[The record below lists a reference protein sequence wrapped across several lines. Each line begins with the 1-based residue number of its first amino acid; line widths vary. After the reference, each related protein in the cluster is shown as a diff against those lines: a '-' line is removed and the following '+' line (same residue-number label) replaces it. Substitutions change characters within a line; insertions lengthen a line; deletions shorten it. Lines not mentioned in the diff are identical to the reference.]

1 MEIVT
6 SALKIVHYP
15 HPALRHK
22 TRPLTGIDKKITT
35 LAAAMLDL
43 MYEHK
48 GLGLAAP
55 QVGVPFAMFVC
66 NVAGD
71 PAVKDAEFV
80 FLNPVIVER
89 KGSMEGEE
97 GCLSFPGL
105 YRKVRRARS
114 IVGQAYNLQ
123 GELVTMEASELASR
137 LWQHE
142 TDHLDGILFIDKLG
156 PVGQLASKGELAAFE
171 QEYRKAQRKGELPS
185 DEEIHKQLA
194 QLELLA

>member
-6 SALKIVHYP
+6 SALKIVQYP

-22 TRPLTGIDKKITT
+22 ARSLTGIDKKITT
-35 LAAAMLDL
+35 LAEAMLDL

-66 NVAGD
+66 NLAGD
-71 PAVKDAEFV
+71 PAVKDAEYV
-80 FLNPVIVER
+80 FLNPVITER

-97 GCLSFPGL
+97 GCLSFPGM

-123 GELVTMEASELASR
+123 GELVTMEASELVSR

-142 TDHLDGILFIDKLG
+142 TDHLAGVLFIDKLG

-171 QEYRKAQRKGELPS
+171 HEYHKAQRKGEIPPDADIEKMLS
-185 DEEIHKQLA
+185 E
-194 QLELLA
+194 LELQA

>member
-22 TRPLTGIDKKITT
+22 ARPLTGIDKKITT

-55 QVGVPFAMFVC
+55 QVGVPFALFVC
-66 NVAGD
+66 NLAGD
-71 PAVKDAEFV
+71 PAVKDAEYV
-80 FLNPVIVER
+80 FLNPVITER

-97 GCLSFPGL
+97 GCLSFPGM

-142 TDHLDGILFIDKLG
+142 TDHLDGVLFIDKLG
-156 PVGQLASKGELAAFE
+156 PVGQLASKGELAVFE
-171 QEYRKAQRKGELPS
+171 HEYRKAQRKGEIPP
-185 DEEIHKQLA
+185 DADIEKGLA
-194 QLELLA
+194 EMELQA